1 MDEAGWKV
9 GSDGVREKDGQKLK
23 LTYYASNT
31 GKTNDIF
38 IPIAKESYKEIGVEL
53 NPELM
58 DFNTMLSKVGKGDY
72 DLAAVSTPGVS
83 DPSEVVSEYL
93 STNPKSDTG
102 YNNPKVDEL
111 IVKGIGTT
119 DIEKRKAIY
128 KELYKELSDDPPVI
142 LLNYRK
148 LLYAHNARI
157 KGIDPE
163 KYDSI
168 SSNLPVLSIE
178 Q

>member
-1 MDEAGWKV
+1 
-9 GSDGVREKDGQKLK
+9 
-23 LTYYASNT
+23 
-31 GKTNDIF
+31 
-38 IPIAKESYKEIGVEL
+38 VEL
-53 NPELM
+53 
-58 DFNTMLSKVGKGDY
+58 FNLQEQTKLRVFAFIVKRFRVFRAPLQD
-72 DLAAVSTPGVS
+72 
-83 DPSEVVSEYL
+83 
-93 STNPKSDTG
+93 
-102 YNNPKVDEL
+102 L

>member
-1 MDEAGWKV
+1 M
-9 GSDGVREKDGQKLK
+9 
-23 LTYYASNT
+23 
-31 GKTNDIF
+31 
-38 IPIAKESYKEIGVEL
+38 
-53 NPELM
+53 
-58 DFNTMLSKVGKGDY
+58 
-72 DLAAVSTPGVS
+72 
-83 DPSEVVSEYL
+83 
-93 STNPKSDTG
+93 
-102 YNNPKVDEL
+102 

-163 KYDSI
+163 STIASVPTYQCYLLNNKG
-168 SSNLPVLSIE
+168 
-178 Q
+178 